1 MSPPLLMTAAT
12 FVLGLLL
19 GGLGGLFGIGG
30 GLIAIPVLGLAY
42 GMDQQLAQGTALV
55 MIVPNVFL
63 GFWRYR
69 QRIGVDLRIATTL
82 AICAVGVTY
91 FTARFATR
99 VHAGYLRAAFAA
111 FIVIL
116 AIYYA
121 MRILRTG
128 KPKNPRKP
136 LKWGWTSIVGV
147 VGGFLS
153 GMFGVG
159 GAVVAPPA
167 LTTFFGVTQAEAQGL
182 ALALIA
188 PGTGI
193 ALWTY
198 ARAGEVD
205 WSMGLPLA
213 AGGMIGIYGG
223 VAVAH
228 RLPERQLRL
237 LFCGLLVVTA
247 GMLILHG

>member
-1 MSPPLLMTAAT
+1 MLTPIIIAT
-12 FVLGLLL
+12 TFGLGVAL

-55 MIVPNVFL
+55 MIVPNVVI

-69 QRIGVDLRIATTL
+69 QRVGVDLRIAATL
-82 AICAVGVTY
+82 AICAVAATY
-91 FTARFATR
+91 IAARFATGLDARTLR
-99 VHAGYLRAAFAA
+99 VAFAF

-116 AIYYA
+116 SIYYA
-121 MRILRTG
+121 YRALSSDKKKTSR
-128 KPKNPRKP
+128 PP
-136 LKWGWTSIVGV
+136 LAWGWTSLVGV
-147 VGGFLS
+147 VGGLLS

-167 LTTFFGVTQAEAQGL
+167 LTSFFGLVQAEAQGL

-188 PGTGI
+188 PGTAI
-193 ALWTY
+193 ALATY
-198 ARAGEVD
+198 AHAGQVD
-205 WSMGLPLA
+205 WRMGLPLA
-213 AGGMIGIYGG
+213 AGGAIGIYAG
-223 VAVAH
+223 VAAAH
-228 RLPERQLRL
+228 KSPEKTLRL

-247 GMLILHG
+247 VFLIHHG

>member
-1 MSPPLLMTAAT
+1 MVPLLVVMTFA
-12 FVLGLLL
+12 LGLML
-19 GGLGGLFGIGG
+19 GAFGGLFGIGG

-55 MIVPNVFL
+55 MIVPNVIV

-69 QRIGVDLRIATTL
+69 QRVGVDLRIAATL
-82 AICAVGVTY
+82 AICAVGATY
-91 FTARFATR
+91 LAARFAVGLDATK
-99 VHAGYLRAAFAA
+99 LRAAFAA

-121 MRILRTG
+121 HRVFSAGKAKTSRT
-128 KPKNPRKP
+128 P
-136 LKWGWTSIVGV
+136 LAWGWTSIVGL
-147 VGGFLS
+147 VGGLLS

-167 LTTFFGVTQAEAQGL
+167 LTAFFGLTQAEAQGL

-188 PGTGI
+188 PGTAI
-193 ALWTY
+193 ALATY
-198 ARAGEVD
+198 SHADQVD
-205 WSMGLPLA
+205 WGMGLPLA

-223 VAVAH
+223 VAAAH
-228 RLPERQLRL
+228 KLPERMLRL
-237 LFCGLLVVTA
+237 LFCGLLVATA
-247 GMLILHG
+247 FFLLRLG

>member
-1 MSPPLLMTAAT
+1 MSAPVLTMLT

-19 GGLGGLFGIGG
+19 GGFGGLFGIGG

-42 GMDQQLAQGTALV
+42 GMDQQLAQGTSLV
-55 MIVPNVFL
+55 MIVPNVLL

-69 QRIGVDLRIATTL
+69 QRVGVDLKIAATL
-82 AICAVGVTY
+82 AVCAVTVTY
-91 FTARFATR
+91 FSARFSTR
-99 VHAGYLRAAFAA
+99 LQAGYLRAAFAA

-116 AIYYA
+116 AVYYA
-121 MRILRTG
+121 IRVMRSGRQ
-128 KPKNPRKP
+128 KRARPA
-136 LKWGWTSIVGV
+136 LKWGWTAIVGV

-167 LTTFFGVTQAEAQGL
+167 LTAFFGQTQAEAQGL

-188 PGTGI
+188 PGTAI
-193 ALWTY
+193 ALTTY

-213 AGGMIGIYGG
+213 AGGMIGVYGG

-228 RLPERQLRL
+228 KLPEKQLRV
-237 LFCGLLVVTA
+237 LFCGLLVATA
-247 GMLILHG
+247 CVLIVHG